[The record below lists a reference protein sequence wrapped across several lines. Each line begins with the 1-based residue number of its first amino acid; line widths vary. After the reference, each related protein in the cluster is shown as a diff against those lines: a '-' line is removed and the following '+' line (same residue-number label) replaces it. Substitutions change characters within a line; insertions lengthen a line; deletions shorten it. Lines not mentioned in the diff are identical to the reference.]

1 MDRELSE
8 RFERL
13 VSRIYDD
20 VSPRINRPWARH
32 EIEWCVDRLERWVAR
47 GARWPLV
54 EEFGVDPGERLSRL
68 ESKIEELLRRP
79 TRCNVAPDVG
89 LSLPNFMTSLT
100 AETASESDLGAAPRR
115 FRTHQ
120 AAWLANTKR
129 CVIVDKYIFRR
140 GDEALDKY
148 VEGLA
153 DIVGESA
160 RRVDFYFSARS
171 QHYDL
176 AVAKAVEAKLHESF
190 IGYPPVRQLCFYAC
204 SNLHDRIWLRHRS
217 IADNP
222 PYEEWEARVVGASL
236 NGIKQRPTYIVDM
249 SEQDANDF
257 AKYLRNIRDQPST
270 QLTTSPPDATV

>member
-1 MDRELSE
+1 
-8 RFERL
+8 
-13 VSRIYDD
+13 
-20 VSPRINRPWARH
+20 
-32 EIEWCVDRLERWVAR
+32 
-47 GARWPLV
+47 
-54 EEFGVDPGERLSRL
+54 
-68 ESKIEELLRRP
+68 
-79 TRCNVAPDVG
+79 
-89 LSLPNFMTSLT
+89 
-100 AETASESDLGAAPRR
+100 
-115 FRTHQ
+115 
-120 AAWLANTKR
+120 
-129 CVIVDKYIFRR
+129 VIVDKYIFRR